1 MPYPPLIDL
10 PTQEEYRRHYE
21 NLYCRRPIITF
32 DSISVR
38 FRKRDFDHA
47 FFETVV
53 TKDDTFSSIRAQ
65 RMDWIAA
72 ALQDSA
78 SERYFGWDN
87 TRKRVDRTR
96 RVTVVMGDYVV
107 IIALKNSNE
116 AWFVTAFVADS
127 GRTLNLLRR
136 GPVWV

>member
-1 MPYPPLIDL
+1 
-10 PTQEEYRRHYE
+10 
-21 NLYCRRPIITF
+21 
-32 DSISVR
+32 
-38 FRKRDFDHA
+38 
-47 FFETVV
+47 
-53 TKDDTFSSIRAQ
+53 
-65 RMDWIAA
+65 MDWIAA